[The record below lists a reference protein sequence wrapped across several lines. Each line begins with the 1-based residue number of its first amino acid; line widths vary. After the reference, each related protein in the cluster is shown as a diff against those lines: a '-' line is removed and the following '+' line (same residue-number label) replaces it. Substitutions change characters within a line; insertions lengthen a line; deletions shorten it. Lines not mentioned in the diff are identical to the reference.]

1 MPRKRYFYSMRYAMS
16 FDQIQRELTAII
28 RFDALFLNS
37 RADYNHD
44 EIVGFE
50 CCQKR
55 ERELL
60 DMVKSRTLKN
70 QSVVVTGQ

>member
-1 MPRKRYFYSMRYAMS
+1 MRYAMS

-28 RFDALFLNS
+28 GFDALFLNS
-37 RADYNHD
+37 RADYYPD

-50 CCQKR
+50 CRQKR